1 MPARERSRHDRT
13 LTTIGAFY
21 DAALDESRWPDA
33 LRKLTDLTG
42 SQASSFWVL
51 DGAAEALDPAFTV
64 INFDPKAVAEYVN
77 GMARLDPT
85 VRHLLAHPNHSIVHD
100 GMLGD
105 DADEQTRMYQD
116 WHERNVETRFRL
128 VGQAVLGPDLQAG
141 IALHRMRKAGR
152 YETCDLEHFAVLHEH
167 MRRALAIGARLGSL
181 ASLQQLTADSLDRR
195 SAAVILLD
203 RSRGVVFLNRAAE
216 TLRTRRDGVQIL
228 ADGIR
233 LERAEDTERLEA
245 LISQALVAVRIQRP
259 AHGAV
264 MQAARGSGKRP
275 YGIHVTT
282 LQRPPAA
289 LTLFRPAVCVL
300 ISDPDRQSGPTVQQ
314 LQELFQLTLAEAR
327 LAARLGAGEPLRRA
341 AEQLGVTYGTARSR
355 LTQLF
360 EKTHTR
366 SQSELIRLLLTV
378 LSWD

>member
-21 DAALDESRWPDA
+21 DAALDESHWPEA
-33 LRKLTDLTG
+33 LRKLTELTG

-51 DGAAEALDPAFTV
+51 NGAAESLHPAFTV
-64 INFDPKAVAEYVN
+64 INFDPRAVAEYVN

-85 VRHLLAHPNHSIVHD
+85 VRHLLAHPNHAIVHD

-105 DADEQTRMYQD
+105 DSDEQTRVYQD

-141 IALHRMRKAGR
+141 IALHRTRKAGR
-152 YETCDLEHFAVLHEH
+152 FEARDLERFAVLHGH
-167 MRRALAIGARLGSL
+167 MKRALAIGARLGSL
-181 ASLQQLTADSLDRR
+181 ASLQQLTAEYLDSS

-203 RSRGVVFLNRAAE
+203 RSRRVVFLNRAAE
-216 TLRTRRDGVQIL
+216 TLRSCGDGVQIL
-228 ADGIR
+228 PDGIR
-233 LERAEDTERLEA
+233 LARTADCERLDA
-245 LISQALVAVRIQRP
+245 LISQALVAVRTQHL

-264 MQAARGSGKRP
+264 MRAARPSGRRP

-282 LQRPPAA
+282 LHRPPAA
-289 LTLFRPAVCVL
+289 LALFRPAVCVL
-300 ISDPDRQSGPTVQQ
+300 ISDPDRRCGPSAQQ
-314 LQELFQLTLAEAR
+314 LQKLFQLTQAEAR
-327 LAARLGAGEPLRRA
+327 LAACLAAGEPLRRS

-360 EKTHTR
+360 EKTNTR

-378 LSWD
+378 LP